1 MIVLKDCKYWVLF
14 VNLTMGKQEIKN
26 EINKKIEEIPEEF
39 LAPILDLLN
48 QLQRKDVTDLSLL
61 KNLSKVLLEDDEL
74 LKKLAQ

>member
-1 MIVLKDCKYWVLF
+1 
-14 VNLTMGKQEIKN
+14 MGKQEIKN